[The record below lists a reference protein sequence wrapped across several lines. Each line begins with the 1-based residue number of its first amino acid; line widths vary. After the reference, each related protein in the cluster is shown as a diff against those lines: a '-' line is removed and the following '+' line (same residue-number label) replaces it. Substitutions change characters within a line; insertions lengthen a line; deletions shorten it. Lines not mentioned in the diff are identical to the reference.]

1 MYGITAFPSR
11 SPCIQ
16 KAMLTAELM
25 WAPEILPKIRIAIVT
40 AMPNTAEMITAESVN
55 AIEPHPRPTINA
67 VPKNS
72 DNIRFHTNRV

>member
-1 MYGITAFPSR
+1 
-11 SPCIQ
+11 
-16 KAMLTAELM
+16 MLTAGLM

-40 AMPNTAEMITAESVN
+40 AMPKTAEMINAESVN

-72 DNIRFHTNRV
+72 DNIRFHTTRG